1 MPVNSELGTSILHRM
16 DLCIVGVTPT
26 SAYYLKS
33 MKTIK
38 SKQYDKLF
46 PWRKY
51 MIEQNFDKSLS
62 NMRKDMPE
70 KIKKKFLKY
79 LKENGNIGIW

>member
-1 MPVNSELGTSILHRM
+1 
-16 DLCIVGVTPT
+16 
-26 SAYYLKS
+26 

-51 MIEQNFDKSLS
+51 MIEQSFDESLS

-70 KIKKKFLKY
+70 KIKKKLLKY
-79 LKENGNIGIW
+79 LKENGQYRNLVKKKEAHFWTPH